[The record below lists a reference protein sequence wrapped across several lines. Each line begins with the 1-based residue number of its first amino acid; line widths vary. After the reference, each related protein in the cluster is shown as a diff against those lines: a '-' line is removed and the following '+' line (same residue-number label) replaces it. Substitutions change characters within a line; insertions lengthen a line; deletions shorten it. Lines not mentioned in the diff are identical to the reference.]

1 MGFFTGP
8 NSLFHVNM
16 WKVQKGTSDTI
27 AKRQRECSCTMVPM
41 VDFQMSRLS
50 EYITVHVRARQ
61 WSITG
66 QLHVHTALGGSRQN
80 YKVNPLCFV
89 HPQNFYNGGN
99 LLGKSAAT

>member
-8 NSLFHVNM
+8 SCLFHVNT
-16 WKVQKGTSDTI
+16 WKVQKGTRDTI
-27 AKRQRECSCTMVPM
+27 AKRQRECSNTMVPM

-50 EYITVHVRARQ
+50 EYVTVHVRARQ
-61 WSITG
+61 CSI
-66 QLHVHTALGGSRQN
+66 TALGGSRQN

-89 HPQNFYNGGN
+89 HAQNFYNYGN